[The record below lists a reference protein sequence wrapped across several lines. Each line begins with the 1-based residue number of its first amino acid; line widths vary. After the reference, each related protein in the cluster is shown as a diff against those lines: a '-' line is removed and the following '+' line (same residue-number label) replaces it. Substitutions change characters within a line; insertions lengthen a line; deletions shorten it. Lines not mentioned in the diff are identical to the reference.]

1 MPGDGVIDDDATLT
15 KKVKRVS
22 RHKEEE
28 EEEEEKEQERQDG
41 DRLQINL

>member
-15 KKVKRVS
+15 KVKRVS

-28 EEEEEKEQERQDG
+28 EKERERQDG

>member
-28 EEEEEKEQERQDG
+28 EEEEKERERQDG